1 MIRRPPRSTRTDT
14 LFPYTTLFRSPCGG
28 PRRFRGR
35 TERAAGAARATQCRA
50 AAAYR
55 IGLGTNP
62 RGDGRTRRR
71 QRHGMVRQ
79 RPCLDPGRRAAV
91 LTAGAARVE
100 TRSTAVEAHHAV
112 RRAKRRAG
120 QRPRFVDVG
129 IAAGYAEKEF
139 PRTPS

>member
-1 MIRRPPRSTRTDT
+1 MDVRELTSCMYDVVLEFVLLYFVCLMIRRPPRSTRTDT
-14 LFPYTTLFRSPCGG
+14 LFPYTTLFRSCGG

-79 RPCLDPGRRAAV
+79 RPCLEPGRRD
-91 LTAGAARVE
+91 
-100 TRSTAVEAHHAV
+100 AV
-112 RRAKRRAG
+112 RSDARRDG
-120 QRPRFVDVG
+120 TGSV
-129 IAAGYAEKEF
+129 
-139 PRTPS
+139 RTGRSRWSE

>member
-79 RPCLDPGRRAAV
+79 RPCLAPGRRDAV

-100 TRSTAVEAHHAV
+100 TRSTAVAATTIV
-112 RRAKRRAG
+112 RRAKSRGGRCRRG
-120 QRPRFVDVG
+120 VVG
-129 IAAGYAEKEF
+129 GVATGTDEKE
-139 PRTPS
+139 